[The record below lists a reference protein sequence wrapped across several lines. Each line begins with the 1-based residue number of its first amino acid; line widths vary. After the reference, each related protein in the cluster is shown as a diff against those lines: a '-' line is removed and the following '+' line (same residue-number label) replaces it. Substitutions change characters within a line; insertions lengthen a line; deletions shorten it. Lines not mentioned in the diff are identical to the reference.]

1 MNKEEKKGKRG
12 GANTLRVLALGDIVG
27 KIGRQAVLKI
37 LPGLRA
43 EMKFDLVV
51 AQAENL
57 AHGIGVT
64 RDTLEEVRAAGIDVF
79 TGGNHIFQKQGR
91 ELLADPVARL
101 LRPAN
106 YPEAPG
112 TGWAIFPVANVKVAL
127 INLQGQVFMKENVNN
142 PFTLLET
149 ILQGLPQD
157 VSVILVDFHAE
168 ATSEKVA
175 MGWQADTHP
184 AGRQISAVWGT
195 HTQVPTADARV
206 LPGGTGRVTDLGMN
220 GVRDGVIGVE
230 KDGILRTFRTGLSEQ
245 HVIPDTGAG
254 VFNACLF
261 EIDSETGKCLQVNR
275 IDREVTI
282 G

>member
-1 MNKEEKKGKRG
+1 MQGKKGG
-12 GANTLRVLALGDIVG
+12 EGATTLRVLALGDVVG
-27 KIGRQAVLKI
+27 KIGRQAVLNV
-37 LPGLRA
+37 LPGLRQ
-43 EMKFDLVV
+43 EMKLDLVI

-64 RDTLEEVRAAGIDVF
+64 RDTLEEIRAAGIDVF

-91 ELLADPVARL
+91 ELLADPTARL

-112 TGWAIFPVANVKVAL
+112 TGWTTFPVGEVKVAL
-127 INLQGQVFMKENVNN
+127 INLQGQVFMKETVNN

-149 ILQGLPQD
+149 ILKGLPQD
-157 VSVILVDFHAE
+157 VKVVLIDFHAE

-175 MGWQADTHP
+175 MGWQADAKST
-184 AGRQISAVWGT
+184 GRQISAVWGT

-206 LPGGTGRVTDLGMN
+206 LLGGTGCVTDLGMS
-220 GVRDGVIGVE
+220 GARDSVIGVE
-230 KDGILRTFRTGLSEQ
+230 KEGILRTFSTGLSEQ
-245 HVIPDTGAG
+245 HVIPETGAA

-261 EIDSETGKCLQVNR
+261 EIDSVTGKCLSVSR
-275 IDREVTI
+275 IDREVQV

>member
-1 MNKEEKKGKRG
+1 MPGKGE
-12 GANTLRVLALGDIVG
+12 GAKTLRVLALGDIVG
-27 KIGRQAVLKI
+27 KIGRQAVLHI
-37 LPGLRA
+37 LPGLRQ
-43 EMKFDLVV
+43 ELHIDLVV

-64 RDTLEEVRAAGIDVF
+64 RETVEEVRAAGIDVF
-79 TGGNHIFQKQGR
+79 SGGNHIFQKQGR
-91 ELLADPVARL
+91 ELLADPGMRL

-112 TGWAIFPVANVKVAL
+112 TGWAIFPVGGVKVAL

-157 VSVILVDFHAE
+157 VKVVLVDFHAE

-175 MGWQADTHP
+175 MGWQGDAQPTR
-184 AGRQISAVWGT
+184 RQVSAVWGT

-206 LPGGTGRVTDLGMN
+206 LPNGTGFVTDLGMS
-220 GVRDGVIGVE
+220 GIRDGVIGVE
-230 KDGILRTFRTGLSEQ
+230 KDGILRTFNTGLSEQ
-245 HVIPDTGAG
+245 HVIPETGPA

-261 EIDSETGKCLQVNR
+261 EVDRETGRTLAVNR
-275 IDREVTI
+275 IDRETQI

>member
-1 MNKEEKKGKRG
+1 MK
-12 GANTLRVLALGDIVG
+12 TLRVLALGDVVG
-27 KIGRQAVLKI
+27 KIGRQAVLSV
-37 LPGLRA
+37 LPGLR
-43 EMKFDLVV
+43 EELKIDLVV

-64 RDTLEEVRAAGIDVF
+64 RDTLEDIRAAGIDVF

-91 ELLADPVARL
+91 ELLADPATRL

-112 TGWAIFPVANVKVAL
+112 TGWAIFPVGDVKVAL

-157 VSVILVDFHAE
+157 VKVVLLDFHAE

-175 MGWQADTHP
+175 MGWQGDAQP
-184 AGRQISAVWGT
+184 AGRQVSAVWGT

-206 LPGGTGRVTDLGMN
+206 LPNGTGFVTDLGMS
-220 GVRDGVIGVE
+220 GIRDGVIGVE
-230 KDGILRTFRTGLSEQ
+230 KNGILRTFTSGLSEQ
-245 HVIPDTGAG
+245 HVIPETGVA

-261 EIDSETGKCLQVNR
+261 EIDNATGKCVSVNR
-275 IDREVTI
+275 IDREVQV

>member
-1 MNKEEKKGKRG
+1 MPGRV
-12 GANTLRVLALGDIVG
+12 NTLRVLALGDIVG
-27 KIGRQAVLKI
+27 KIGRQAVLQL
-37 LPGLRA
+37 LPGVKA
-43 EMKFDLVV
+43 EMKVNLVV

-79 TGGNHIFQKQGR
+79 TGGNHVFQKQGR
-91 ELLADPVARL
+91 EVLADPAARL

-112 TGWAIFPVANVKVAL
+112 TGWAIFPVGGVKVAL
-127 INLQGQVFMKENVNN
+127 INLQGQVFMKETVNN

-149 ILQGLPQD
+149 ILKGLPQD
-157 VSVILVDFHAE
+157 IAVILVDFHAE

-175 MGWQADTHP
+175 MGWQADLQA
-184 AGRQISAVWGT
+184 AGRQVSAVWGT

-206 LPGGTGRVTDLGMN
+206 LPGGTGCVTDLGMS
-220 GVRDGVIGVE
+220 GVRDGVIGVA

-245 HVIPDTGAG
+245 HVIPDTGVA

-261 EIDSETGKCLQVNR
+261 EINSETGKCLLVNR